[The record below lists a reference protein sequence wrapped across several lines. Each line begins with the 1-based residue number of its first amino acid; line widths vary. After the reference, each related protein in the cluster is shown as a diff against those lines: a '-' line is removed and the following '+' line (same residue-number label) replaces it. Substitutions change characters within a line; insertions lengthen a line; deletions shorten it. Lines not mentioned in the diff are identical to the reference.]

1 MQFSLETLIALATI
15 VGTATSVLAVIQS
28 HSWLVFT
35 SLLLVCFSI
44 VAGLYARKKR
54 LALNAAST
62 EIEGHSIDSL
72 NIANL
77 KRRVNRTLV
86 IQEALHTARIEG
98 EDMEITLQY
107 SGYCKVERETSIDFS
122 IDSDDS
128 TAFENLNCVVF
139 DLVHDPNMMRPI
151 RPLLVGSEGISRKLS
166 VPFLE
171 PLKAHDSFAVLLKCA
186 LPQCFNTGFGYY
198 TSTLSFTQ
206 VRVCRCEV
214 RLIFA
219 GSMPSWLRVYE
230 CSAQRRP
237 VLLKTLPPVRQT
249 ADTCEYLDVE
259 EDRPGQSARI
269 YIFWRDGRGEVV
281 CRRRCRSVNAYSLED
296 IFR

>member
-1 MQFSLETLIALATI
+1 MQITLESLVALATI
-15 VGTATSVLAVIQS
+15 VGTATSIFAVIQS
-28 HSWLVFT
+28 RSWLVFT
-35 SLLLVCFSI
+35 SLLFVGISI
-44 VAGLYARKKR
+44 VVGLYARKKR

-86 IQEALHTARIEG
+86 IQEAHHTVLIEG
-98 EDMEITLQY
+98 EDLGITWQY
-107 SGYCKVERETSIDFS
+107 SGYCNANRETSIDFS

-128 TAFENLNCVVF
+128 TAFENLDCVAF
-139 DLVHDPNMMRPI
+139 DLAHDPGMVRPI

-171 PLKAHDSFAVLLKCA
+171 PLKANDSFAVVLKCV
-186 LPQCFNTGFGYY
+186 LPRCVKTGFGYY

-206 VRVCRCEV
+206 DRVRRCEV

-219 GSMPSWLRVYE
+219 SSTPSWLRVYE
-230 CSAQRRP
+230 CSAERRP
-237 VLLKTLPPVRQT
+237 VLLKTLPPVRQST
-249 ADTCEYLDVE
+249 DSCEYLDVE
-259 EDRPGQSARI
+259 DERPGQSARI
-269 YIFWRDGRGEVV
+269 YIFWRDAV
-281 CRRRCRSVNAYSLED
+281 
-296 IFR
+296 

>member
-1 MQFSLETLIALATI
+1 MQFSLEAIVALATI

-28 HSWLVFT
+28 RAWLVFT
-35 SLLLVCFSI
+35 SLFFVMLSI
-44 VAGLYARKKR
+44 IAGLYARKKR
-54 LALNAAST
+54 FALNAAST

-86 IQEALHTARIEG
+86 LQEAYHTARIED
-98 EDMEITLQY
+98 EDLEITWQY
-107 SGYCKVERETSIDFS
+107 SGYCKSDRETSIDFS

-128 TAFENLNCVVF
+128 TAFDNLNCVAF
-139 DLVHDPNMMRPI
+139 DLARDPGMIQPI

-171 PLKAHDSFAVLLKCA
+171 PLKAHDPFAVLFKCI
-186 LPQCFNTGFGYY
+186 LPQCVRAGFGYY

-206 VRVCRCEV
+206 DRVRRCEV

-219 GSMPSWLRVYE
+219 V
-230 CSAQRRP
+230 
-237 VLLKTLPPVRQT
+237 
-249 ADTCEYLDVE
+249 
-259 EDRPGQSARI
+259 
-269 YIFWRDGRGEVV
+269 
-281 CRRRCRSVNAYSLED
+281 
-296 IFR
+296 

>member
-1 MQFSLETLIALATI
+1 MQFSLEAIVALATI

-28 HSWLVFT
+28 RAWLVFT
-35 SLLLVCFSI
+35 SLFFVILSI
-44 VAGLYARKKR
+44 IAGLYARKKR

-86 IQEALHTARIEG
+86 IQEAHHTARIEG
-98 EDMEITLQY
+98 EDLEITWQY
-107 SGYCKVERETSIDFS
+107 SGYCKAYRETAIDFS

-128 TAFENLNCVVF
+128 TAFENLNCVAF
-139 DLVHDPNMMRPI
+139 DLARDPGMVRPI

-171 PLKAHDSFAVLLKCA
+171 PLKSNESFAVLLKCA
-186 LPQCFNTGFGYY
+186 LPLCVKTGFGYY

-206 VRVCRCEV
+206 DRVRRCEV

-219 GSMPSWLRVYE
+219 GPTPSWLRVYE
-230 CSAQRRP
+230 CSAQRRS
-237 VLLKTLPPVRQT
+237 VLLKTLPPIRQT
-249 ADTCEYLDVE
+249 ADSCEYLDVDE
-259 EDRPGQSARI
+259 ERPGQSARI
-269 YIFWRDGRGEVV
+269 YTFWRD
-281 CRRRCRSVNAYSLED
+281 A
-296 IFR
+296 I

>member
-1 MQFSLETLIALATI
+1 MQYSLESLVALATI
-15 VGTATSVLAVIQS
+15 VGTATSIFAVIQS
-28 HSWLVFT
+28 RSWLVFT
-35 SLLLVCFSI
+35 SLLFVTISI
-44 VAGLYARKKR
+44 AVGLYARKKR

-86 IQEALHTARIEG
+86 IQEAHHTVLIEG
-98 EDMEITLQY
+98 EDMGITWQY
-107 SGYCKVERETSIDFS
+107 SGYCNAGRETAMDFS

-128 TAFENLNCVVF
+128 TTFENLNCVAF
-139 DLVHDPNMMRPI
+139 DVVRDSDMVRPI

-171 PLKAHDSFAVLLKCA
+171 PLNANDSFAVLLKCV
-186 LPQCFNTGFGYY
+186 LPRCVKTGFGYY

-206 VRVCRCEV
+206 DRVRRCEV
-214 RLIFA
+214 HLIFA
-219 GSMPSWLRVYE
+219 GRTPSWLRVYE

-237 VLLKTLPPVRQT
+237 VLLKTLLPVRQT
-249 ADTCEYLDVE
+249 ADSSEYIDVE
-259 EDRPGQSARI
+259 EERPGQSARI
-269 YIFWRDGRGEVV
+269 YIFWRD
-281 CRRRCRSVNAYSLED
+281 AA
-296 IFR
+296 